1 MTAEELLLLDNHT
14 NRRSDM
20 SSFEHFDLA
29 NKSSKRA
36 SSTSITGLAI
46 GVGAAVVGIGA
57 WVFAGI
63 NSRAIARGNQR
74 EIDLL
79 ARGYMQDRDHQHNF
93 NLANNPTLK
102 NYIDVATGGAS
113 AGAYAN
119 ANAANQLEAALLAS
133 RMGGGQVCPTPV
145 SLWNPAT
152 PRIDRGCCDQ

>member
-20 SSFEHFDLA
+20 SSFENFDLA

-119 ANAANQLEAALLAS
+119 ANAASQLEAALLAS

-152 PRIDRGCCDQ
+152 PRVDRGCCDQ